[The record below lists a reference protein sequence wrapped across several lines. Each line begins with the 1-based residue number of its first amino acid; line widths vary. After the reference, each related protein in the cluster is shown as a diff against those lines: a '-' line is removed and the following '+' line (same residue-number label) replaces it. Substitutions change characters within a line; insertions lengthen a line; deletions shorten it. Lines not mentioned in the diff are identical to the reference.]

1 MEMETTNTSSKKM
14 KITGWVLSIPA
25 ILLLLADGFAKLI
38 KPEPVVKATLELGY
52 PENTITTIGIL
63 VIICAIIYAIPRSAL
78 LGAILLTGFLGGA
91 IATHFRINNPLFSH
105 TLFPVYVLL
114 FIWLGLYLRS
124 ASLRKLLLNN

>member
-1 MEMETTNTSSKKM
+1 METTNTSSKKM
-14 KITGWVLSIPA
+14 KITGWVLSILA
-25 ILLLLADGFAKLI
+25 ILLLLADGLGKLI

-78 LGAILLTGFLGGA
+78 IGAILLTGFLGGA

-114 FIWLGLYLRS
+114 LIWLGLYLRN
-124 ASLRKLLLNN
+124 ASLRKLLLNS

>member
-1 MEMETTNTSSKKM
+1 METTNTSSKKM
-14 KITGWVLSIPA
+14 KITGWVLSILA
-25 ILLLLADGFAKLI
+25 ILLLLADGFGKLI

-78 LGAILLTGFLGGA
+78 IGAILLTGFLGGA

-124 ASLRKLLLNN
+124 ASLRKLLLNS

>member
-1 MEMETTNTSSKKM
+1 MKTTHTSSRKM
-14 KITGWVLSIPA
+14 KITGWVLSILA
-25 ILLLLADGFAKLI
+25 ILLLLVDGFAKLL
-38 KPEPVVKATLELGY
+38 KPEPVVQATLQLGY
-52 PENTITTIGIL
+52 PESTITTIGIL
-63 VIICAIIYAIPRSAL
+63 VIICAIIYAIPRSAF

-124 ASLRKLLLNN
+124 ASLRKLLLNR

>member
-1 MEMETTNTSSKKM
+1 METTHTSSKKM
-14 KITGWVLSIPA
+14 KITGWVLSILA

-124 ASLRKLLLNN
+124 ASLRKLLLNS

>member
-1 MEMETTNTSSKKM
+1 METTNTSSKKM
-14 KITGWVLSIPA
+14 KITGWVLSILA
-25 ILLLLADGFAKLI
+25 ILLLLADGFGKLI

-78 LGAILLTGFLGGA
+78 IGAILLTGFLGGA

-105 TLFPVYVLL
+105 TLFPVYILL

-124 ASLRKLLLNN
+124 ASLRKLLQNS

>member
-1 MEMETTNTSSKKM
+1 METTNTSSKKM
-14 KITGWVLSIPA
+14 KITGWVFSILA

-38 KPEPVVKATLELGY
+38 KPEPVIKATLQLGY
-52 PENTITTIGIL
+52 PESTITTIGIL
-63 VIICAIIYAIPRSAL
+63 VIICAIIYAIPRSAF

-124 ASLRKLLLNN
+124 ASLRKLLLNS

>member
-1 MEMETTNTSSKKM
+1 METANTSSKKM
-14 KITGWVLSIPA
+14 KITGWVLSILA

-38 KPEPVVKATLELGY
+38 KPEPVVQATLQLGY
-52 PENTITTIGIL
+52 PESTITTIGIL
-63 VIICAIIYAIPRSAL
+63 VIICAIFYAIPRSAF

-105 TLFPVYVLL
+105 TLFPVYILL

-124 ASLRKLLLNN
+124 ASLRKLLLNS

>member
-1 MEMETTNTSSKKM
+1 M
-14 KITGWVLSIPA
+14 KITGWVLSILA

>member
-1 MEMETTNTSSKKM
+1 METTNTSSKKM
-14 KITGWVLSIPA
+14 KITGWILSILA

-38 KPEPVVKATLELGY
+38 KPEPVVQATLQLGY
-52 PENTITTIGIL
+52 PESTITTIGIL

-124 ASLRKLLLNN
+124 ASLRKLLLNS

>member
-1 MEMETTNTSSKKM
+1 METTNTSSKKM
-14 KITGWVLSIPA
+14 KITGWVLSILA

-38 KPEPVVKATLELGY
+38 KPEPVIQATLQLGY
-52 PENTITTIGIL
+52 PESTITTIGIL

-78 LGAILLTGFLGGA
+78 FGAILLTGFLGGA

-114 FIWLGLYLRS
+114 FVWLGLYLRS
-124 ASLRKLLLNN
+124 ASLRKLLLNS

>member
-1 MEMETTNTSSKKM
+1 MAYTSSKKM
-14 KITGWVLSIPA
+14 KMAGWVLSVLA
-25 ILLLLADGFAKLI
+25 ILLLLVDGFAKLI
-38 KPEPVVKATLELGY
+38 KPEPVIQATLHLGY
-52 PENTITTIGIL
+52 PESTITTIGIL
-63 VIICAIIYAIPRSAL
+63 AIICAIIYAIPRSAF

-124 ASLRKLLLNN
+124 ASLRKLLLNR

>member
-1 MEMETTNTSSKKM
+1 METTNTSSKKM
-14 KITGWVLSIPA
+14 KITGWVLSILA
-25 ILLLLADGFAKLI
+25 ILLLLADGFGKLI

-52 PENTITTIGIL
+52 HENTITTIGIL

-78 LGAILLTGFLGGA
+78 IGAILLTGFLGGA

-105 TLFPVYVLL
+105 TLFPVYILL

-124 ASLRKLLLNN
+124 ASLRKLLLNS

>member
-1 MEMETTNTSSKKM
+1 M
-14 KITGWVLSIPA
+14 KITGWVLSILA
-25 ILLLLADGFAKLI
+25 ILLLLVDGFAKLI
-38 KPEPVVKATLELGY
+38 KPEPVVQATLQLGY
-52 PENTITTIGIL
+52 PESTITTIGIL
-63 VIICAIIYAIPRSAL
+63 VIICVIIYAIPKFSF

>member
-1 MEMETTNTSSKKM
+1 METTDTSSKKM
-14 KITGWVLSIPA
+14 KITGWVLSILA

-38 KPEPVVKATLELGY
+38 KPEPVIQATLQLGY
-52 PENTITTIGIL
+52 PESTITTIGVL
-63 VIICAIIYAIPRSAL
+63 AIICAIIYAIPRSAF

-105 TLFPVYVLL
+105 TLFPVYILL

-124 ASLRKLLLNN
+124 SSLRKLLLNS

>member
-1 MEMETTNTSSKKM
+1 METANTSSKKM
-14 KITGWVLSIPA
+14 KITGWVLSILA

-38 KPEPVVKATLELGY
+38 KPEPVVQATLQLGY
-52 PENTITTIGIL
+52 PESTITTIGIL
-63 VIICAIIYAIPRSAL
+63 VIICAIIYAIPRSAF

-105 TLFPVYVLL
+105 TLFPVYILL

-124 ASLRKLLLNN
+124 ASLRKLLLNS

>member
-1 MEMETTNTSSKKM
+1 METTNTSSKKM
-14 KITGWVLSIPA
+14 KMTGWVLSILA
-25 ILLLLADGFAKLI
+25 ILLLLADGLGKLI

-78 LGAILLTGFLGGA
+78 IGAILLTGFLGGA

-105 TLFPVYVLL
+105 TLFPVYILL

-124 ASLRKLLLNN
+124 ASLRKLLLNS

>member
-1 MEMETTNTSSKKM
+1 METTNTSSKRM
-14 KITGWVLSIPA
+14 KITGWVLSILA

-38 KPEPVVKATLELGY
+38 KPEPVIQATLLLGY
-52 PENTITTIGIL
+52 PESTITTIGIL
-63 VIICAIIYAIPRSAL
+63 VIICTIIYAIPRSAF

-105 TLFPVYVLL
+105 TLFPVYILL

-124 ASLRKLLLNN
+124 SSLRKLLLNS

>member
-1 MEMETTNTSSKKM
+1 METTNTSSKKM
-14 KITGWVLSIPA
+14 KITGWVLSILA
-25 ILLLLADGFAKLI
+25 ILLLLADGFGKLI

-52 PENTITTIGIL
+52 PESTITTIGIL

-78 LGAILLTGFLGGA
+78 IGAILLTGFLGGA

-114 FIWLGLYLRS
+114 FIWLGLYLRN
-124 ASLRKLLLNN
+124 ASLRKLLLNS

>member
-114 FIWLGLYLRS
+114 FIWLGLYLRN
-124 ASLRKLLLNN
+124 ASIRKLLLNS

>member
-1 MEMETTNTSSKKM
+1 METTNTSSKKM
-14 KITGWVLSIPA
+14 KITGWVLSILA
-25 ILLLLADGFAKLI
+25 ILLLLADGFGKLI

-52 PENTITTIGIL
+52 PESTITTIGIL

-78 LGAILLTGFLGGA
+78 IGAILLTGFLGGA

-124 ASLRKLLLNN
+124 ASLRKLLLNS

>member
-1 MEMETTNTSSKKM
+1 METANTSSKKM
-14 KITGWVLSIPA
+14 KITGWVLSILA
-25 ILLLLADGFAKLI
+25 ILLLLADGLGKLI

-78 LGAILLTGFLGGA
+78 IGAILLTGFLGGA

-105 TLFPVYVLL
+105 TLFPVYILL

-124 ASLRKLLLNN
+124 ASLRKLLLNS

>member
-1 MEMETTNTSSKKM
+1 METTNTSSKKM
-14 KITGWVLSIPA
+14 KITGWVLSILA

-38 KPEPVVKATLELGY
+38 KPEPVIQATLQLGY
-52 PENTITTIGIL
+52 PESTITTIGVL
-63 VIICAIIYAIPRSAL
+63 AIICAIIYAIPRSAF

-105 TLFPVYVLL
+105 TLFPVYILL

-124 ASLRKLLLNN
+124 PSLRKLLLNS

>member
-1 MEMETTNTSSKKM
+1 METTNTSSKKM
-14 KITGWVLSIPA
+14 KITGWVLSILA

-38 KPEPVVKATLELGY
+38 KPEPVVQATLQLGY
-52 PENTITTIGIL
+52 PESTITTIGIL

-124 ASLRKLLLNN
+124 ASLRKLLLNS

>member
-1 MEMETTNTSSKKM
+1 METTNTSSKKM
-14 KITGWVLSIPA
+14 KITGWVLSILA
-25 ILLLLADGFAKLI
+25 ILLLLADGFGKLI

-63 VIICAIIYAIPRSAL
+63 LIICAIIYAIPRSAL
-78 LGAILLTGFLGGA
+78 IGAILLTGFLGGA

-105 TLFPVYVLL
+105 TLFPVYILL

-124 ASLRKLLLNN
+124 ASLRKLLLNS

>member
-1 MEMETTNTSSKKM
+1 METTNTSSKRM
-14 KITGWVLSIPA
+14 KITGWVLSILA

-38 KPEPVVKATLELGY
+38 KPEPVIQATLQLGY
-52 PENTITTIGIL
+52 PESTITTIGVL
-63 VIICAIIYAIPRSAL
+63 AIICAIIYAIPRSAF

-105 TLFPVYVLL
+105 TLFPVYILL

-124 ASLRKLLLNN
+124 SSLRKLLLNS

>member
-1 MEMETTNTSSKKM
+1 METANTSSKKM
-14 KITGWVLSIPA
+14 KITGWVFSSLA
-25 ILLLLADGFAKLI
+25 ILLLLADGFGKLI
-38 KPEPVVKATLELGY
+38 KPEPVIKATLELGY

-78 LGAILLTGFLGGA
+78 IGAILLTGFLGGA

-105 TLFPVYVLL
+105 TLFPVYILL

-124 ASLRKLLLNN
+124 ASLRKLLLNS

>member
-1 MEMETTNTSSKKM
+1 METTNTSSKKM
-14 KITGWVLSIPA
+14 KITGWVFSSLA
-25 ILLLLADGFAKLI
+25 ILLLLADGFGKLI

-78 LGAILLTGFLGGA
+78 IGAILLTGFLGGA
-91 IATHFRINNPLFSH
+91 IATHFRTNNPLFSH
-105 TLFPVYVLL
+105 TLFPVYILL

-124 ASLRKLLLNN
+124 ASLRKLLLNS

>member
-1 MEMETTNTSSKKM
+1 METTNTSSKKM
-14 KITGWVLSIPA
+14 KITGWVLSILA
-25 ILLLLADGFAKLI
+25 ILLLLVDGFAKLI
-38 KPEPVVKATLELGY
+38 KPEPVIQATLQLGY
-52 PENTITTIGIL
+52 PESTITTIGML

-124 ASLRKLLLNN
+124 APLRKLLLNS

>member
-1 MEMETTNTSSKKM
+1 MTNTSSKKM
-14 KITGWVLSIPA
+14 KMTGWVLSVLA
-25 ILLLLADGFAKLI
+25 ILLLLVDGFAKLI
-38 KPEPVVKATLELGY
+38 KPEPVIQATLHLGY
-52 PENTITTIGIL
+52 PESTITTIGIL
-63 VIICAIIYAIPRSAL
+63 AIICAIIYAIPRSAF

-124 ASLRKLLLNN
+124 ASLRKLLLNS

>member
-1 MEMETTNTSSKKM
+1 METTNTSSKKM
-14 KITGWVLSIPA
+14 KITGWVLSILA
-25 ILLLLADGFAKLI
+25 ILLLLVDGFAKLI
-38 KPEPVVKATLELGY
+38 KPEPVVQATLQLGY
-52 PENTITTIGIL
+52 PESTITTIGIL
-63 VIICAIIYAIPRSAL
+63 VIICVIIYAIPKFSF

-124 ASLRKLLLNN
+124 ASLRKLFLNS